1 MIQALTLFDHY
12 HFRVLQAKA
21 EASNTPIQLKKAPT
35 KPSQQPWWDEDYTDK
50 RKILDRELFA

>member
-1 MIQALTLFDHY
+1 MIEALTLFDHY

-21 EASNTPIQLKKAPT
+21 DASGKPIQLKKAP
-35 KPSQQPWWDEDYTDK
+35 KAGQKPWWDEDYTDP